1 MDKIILKKIIVEVP
15 YECLIEDL
23 NIFTSEE
30 KYIILKTG
38 VDCLKQSKSL
48 LSQISEKE
56 MYNSISADFLS
67 KSEYLKGETEKKD
80 QELILE
86 REIMKRYKE
95 DEEKRVDEEVNK
107 VLKYKLDSY
116 ERLQIAKENDVN
128 NLNSILLQREKEL
141 IQLKEEIRVRELDIK
156 NQIDSGV
163 MDRIKLERE
172 SQDNK
177 IKETLT
183 KTNEVLDTIS
193 LNNSTKTS
201 TEIGIIGEKI
211 FGEIAERAFQDF
223 EGFELLDVHKQA
235 HKGDWHINIKDLTIM
250 VDSKSYKRKVDI
262 TQRDKIK
269 NDLRKNERINF
280 AWLVSLNTRIDK
292 VDNANFV
299 FDWISEK
306 QCVIYIN
313 NLLRLSG

>member
-223 EGFELLDVHKQA
+223 EGFELLDVHKQS
-235 HKGDWHINIKDLTIM
+235 HKGDWHIK
-250 VDSKSYKRKVDI
+250 YKRFDNHG
-262 TQRDKIK
+262 RFKI
-269 NDLRKNERINF
+269 I
-280 AWLVSLNTRIDK
+280 
-292 VDNANFV
+292 
-299 FDWISEK
+299 
-306 QCVIYIN
+306 
-313 NLLRLSG
+313 